1 MSYDYNFPESLRIAE
16 INNNRKVGTI
26 DRRFIQSGNNIA
38 SGFARPEPFPLGS
51 PAMGGKK
58 GIGLKKM
65 AKGTSSGVKML
76 ATDPVGFTNV
86 LVGPPVTSSNYKGD
100 PNNPFGGKVKVG
112 KALKSVGKK
121 AVKVAAPIVTKAAT
135 KALEKAL
142 TEMMTSAAEE
152 EASGAGMVGG
162 KKGFKSF
169 AKKVISHPATKEM
182 TKEAMKI
189 VVPIAKDVAKQM
201 MKEAIKS
208 MMEGGEPEPTGGKK
222 KGIKSAFKKVGKDL
236 ATGVATNVIADALM
250 NPAVDAALLD
260 GTVMGAEVV
269 AEGAGRYSNKIRSV
283 TTQVPGG
290 RGRGRPRKMGGAIM
304 MNPDGSTTA
313 VGSDRRRMGADPRT
327 YTPRKIGG
335 LFSAS
340 SGGASAYSGG
350 AKTGG
355 ASRQSIVSRIMK
367 ERGCSLPQASS
378 IVKAEGLY

>member
-26 DRRFIQSGNNIA
+26 DRRFIQSGNNITSFGNA
-38 SGFARPEPFPLGS
+38 DFPLGS
-51 PAMGGKK
+51 PAMGGYAPSGGRK
-58 GIGLKKM
+58 GIGIKKI

-76 ATDPVGFTNV
+76 ATDPVGFTKV

-112 KALKSVGKK
+112 KAFKSIGKK
-121 AVKVAAPIVTKAAT
+121 AVSVAAPIVTKAAT

-142 TEMMTSAAEE
+142 TDMMKSAAEE
-152 EASGAGMVGG
+152 EAAGAGMSGG

-169 AKKVISHPATKEM
+169 AKSVISHPATKAM
-182 TKEAMKI
+182 TQEAMKI
-189 VVPIAKDVAKQM
+189 VVPIAKDVAKKM
-201 MKEAIKS
+201 MKEAIQS
-208 MMEGGEPEPTGGKK
+208 MMEGGEPSPAGGKK
-222 KGIKSAFKKVGKDL
+222 GLKGTFKKIGKDV

-283 TTQVPGG
+283 TTKVPGG
-290 RGRGRPRKMGGAIM
+290 RGRGRPRKMVGGAIM
-304 MNPDGSTTA
+304 LNPDGSTTA
-313 VGSDRRRMGADPRT
+313 SGSDRRRMGADPRT
-327 YTPRKIGG
+327 YTPMPRKIGG
-335 LFSAS
+335 
-340 SGGASAYSGG
+340 
-350 AKTGG
+350 AKSGG
-355 ASRQSIVSRIMK
+355 ASRQSIVSKIMK